1 MNKYEALYI
10 VRADLEEQA
19 IKDTVEKFS
28 AIITDNGGAIDKV
41 DEWGKRRLAYP
52 IDYKNEGYYV
62 LVNFTAPAELPAELE
77 RNFKISDNILR
88 YLVTCMP
95 E

>member
-10 VRADLEEQA
+10 IRTDIEESA
-19 IKDTVEKFS
+19 IKETVDKFS
-28 AIITDNGGAIDKV
+28 AIVAENGGTVEKC
-41 DEWGKRRLAYP
+41 DEWGKRRLAYA

-62 LVNFTAPAELPAELE
+62 LMQFTGDSRLPAELE

-88 YLVTCMP
+88 YLVTRLP